1 MNFDESVKY
10 LLSLGNEVL
19 AMKLG
24 LENIGKLLNALDNP
38 HEKYRK
44 VQVAGTNG
52 KGSTCAFLSA
62 MCLGTGVETGLFT
75 SPHLI
80 SITERIRINGY
91 EISESE
97 FAKYASIIRDTSEKL
112 VATGELESVPTFFEQ
127 ITANALYAFAD
138 MRVDLAIL
146 ETGLGG
152 RLDAT
157 TAANAEIAVITRID
171 FDHQAILG
179 ETIEEIAAEKAAII
193 RTDSH
198 VVIAEQRP
206 EAMKVIL
213 DRCDEVGAK
222 SISRDFRAAGEE
234 LPEVSLF
241 SGNKWY
247 GPVILGLEGEHQREN
262 ACAAIGAVEILSEE
276 FGYKIGVEN
285 IYRGLETAQHPGRLE
300 WWGRYRADYGILFDG
315 AHNFAGAIALRNYL
329 EMVAKDAQITF
340 VFGAMRDKDIIE
352 MGEVLFPLAENLIL
366 TKPDSIRSTGPDK
379 LFEIAASIIDRD
391 RIFTV
396 PDLWQALD
404 SAIEIT
410 RGYSATRP
418 SFICV
423 TGSLYLV
430 GEAQKLLNNNAYE

>member
-1 MNFDESVKY
+1 MNFEESVKY
-10 LLSLGNEVL
+10 LFSLGNEVS

-24 LENIGKLLNALDNP
+24 LENIGKLLAALDNP
-38 HEKYRK
+38 QKNYLK

-52 KGSTCAFLSA
+52 KGSTCAFLEGICRASRIK
-62 MCLGTGVETGLFT
+62 VGLFT
-75 SPHLI
+75 SPHLV
-80 SITERIRINGY
+80 SITERVRIDGK
-91 EISESE
+91 EISEAD
-97 FAKYASIIRDTSEKL
+97 FARYATKIRETGEEL
-112 VATGELESVPTFFEQ
+112 VERGELESIPTFFEQ
-127 ITANALYAFAD
+127 VTAIALYAFAEAG
-138 MRVDLAIL
+138 VELAIL

-157 TAANAEIAVITRID
+157 TAARAEIAVITRID

-179 ETIEEIAAEKAAII
+179 ETIEEIAAEKGAII
-193 RTDSH
+193 REGSH

-213 DRCDEVGAK
+213 DRCDEVRPG
-222 SISRDFRAAGEE
+222 SIMKGFSIFEE
-234 LPEVSLF
+234 DRPEVSLITPQ
-241 SGNKWY
+241 KAY
-247 GPVILGLEGEHQREN
+247 GPVVLGLEGDHQREN
-262 ACAAIGAVEILSEE
+262 ACAAVGAVEILKEK
-276 FGYKIGVEN
+276 FGYKIGDEN
-285 IYRGLETAQHPGRLE
+285 IYRGLEAARHPGRLE
-300 WWGRYRADYGILFDG
+300 WREYSGSRILFDG

-329 EMVAKDAQITF
+329 EMVAKGAQITF

-366 TKPDSIRSTGPDK
+366 TKPDNIRSADPDEV
-379 LFEIAASIIDRD
+379 FEIAASIIDKN

-396 PDLWQALD
+396 PDPWQALD

-410 RGYSATRP
+410 KGYSALRP

>member
-1 MNFDESVKY
+1 MTFDESVKY

-24 LENIGKLLNALDNP
+24 LENISKVLATLDNP
-38 HEKYRK
+38 QDKYFK

-52 KGSTCAFLSA
+52 KGSTCAFLEA
-62 MCLGTGVETGLFT
+62 ICLAAGIRTGMTT

-80 SITERIRINGY
+80 SIAERVRIDGRDIAEDDFARIATKIR
-91 EISESE
+91 E
-97 FAKYASIIRDTSEKL
+97 TSEGL
-112 VATGELESVPTFFEQ
+112 VEKGKLESVPTFFEQ
-127 ITANALYAFAD
+127 ITAIALFAFAEAG
-138 MRVDLAIL
+138 VDLAIL

-171 FDHQAILG
+171 HDHQAILG
-179 ETIEEIAAEKAAII
+179 DTIEEIAAEKAAII
-193 RTDSH
+193 RKGSH
-198 VVIAEQRP
+198 VVIAAQRP

-213 DRCDEVGAK
+213 DRCDEVRPG
-222 SISRDFRAAGEE
+222 SIKKDFRSAEE
-234 LPEVSLF
+234 DLPEVSLF
-241 SGNKWY
+241 SGKKWY
-247 GPVILGLEGEHQREN
+247 GPVVLGLEGEHQREN
-262 ACAAIGAVEILSEE
+262 ACAAIGAAEILGDV
-276 FGYKIGVEN
+276 FDYKITDEHIFG
-285 IYRGLETAQHPGRLE
+285 GLESARHPGRLE
-300 WWGRYRADYGILFDG
+300 WWGRYRAEYGILFDG

-352 MGEVLFPLAENLIL
+352 MGEVLFPLAKNLIL
-366 TKPDSIRSTGPDK
+366 TKPDSIRSTDPDE
-379 LFEIAASIIDRD
+379 LFEIAASIIDRN

-410 RGYSATRP
+410 RGYSALRR
-418 SFICV
+418 SLICV

-430 GEAQKLLNNNAYE
+430 GEAQKLLNNKRYE